1 LLYSWD
7 APSIDLLHL
16 PEKIFFFFLEKTAQ
30 QLINKAFQSIHYLV
44 NLRSML
50 SLDPKDLAIPKLH
63 GYLLGAVGPRPIAF
77 ASTMDA
83 DGNPNLA
90 PFSFFNVFS
99 ANPPIM
105 VFSPARSGRTN
116 TTKDTYNNVKVV
128 PEVVINVVTYDIVH
142 QMSLASSP
150 YEPGVDEFEKAGFT
164 KVASETVKP
173 FRVAESPVQFEC
185 KVNEVIELGDGGGA
199 GNLVVCEVTRIHI
212 NEDIIGDDGK
222 IDQKKIDLVSRMG
235 GNWYCR
241 ADETSMFE
249 ITKPIVTK
257 GIGFD
262 CIPEDILKST
272 ILTGNDLGQLAGIE
286 ELPNET
292 DVNDYKLMELSDLFV
307 SLEDEQSKLETELH
321 LKAKKLLEEDKL
333 EEAWMTLLS
342 FNN

>member
-1 LLYSWD
+1 MR
-7 APSIDLLHL
+7 SIDPKSL
-16 PEKIFFFFLEKTAQ
+16 P
-30 QLINKAFQSIHYLV
+30 
-44 NLRSML
+44 
-50 SLDPKDLAIPKLH
+50 IPQLH

-77 ASTMDA
+77 ASTIDKN
-83 DGNPNLA
+83 GVSNLA

-116 TTKDTYNNVKVV
+116 TTKDTYNNVKEV
-128 PEVVINVVTYDIVH
+128 PEVVINVVNYDLVH

-150 YEPGVDEFEKAGFT
+150 YDPGTDEFEKTGLT
-164 KVASETVKP
+164 PLASETIQP

-199 GNLVVCEVTRIHI
+199 GNLVICEVTRIHI
-212 NEDIIGDDGK
+212 NDEVLDQDGK
-222 IDQKKIDLVSRMG
+222 IDQHKIDLVSRMG

-241 ADETSMFE
+241 ADKTSMFE

-257 GIGFD
+257 GIGVD
-262 CIPEDILKST
+262 AIPKDIRLST
-272 ILTGNDLGQLAGIE
+272 ILTGNDLGQLGGIE

-292 DVNDYKLMELSDLFV
+292 DVNDYKLLELSDLFV
-307 SLEDEQSKLETELH
+307 SLEDKQAALEIALHQRAKELLTEN
-321 LKAKKLLEEDKL
+321 KL
-333 EEAWMTLLS
+333 EEAWKTLLS